1 MLFANFFRGKNKQ
14 ANEESTFKI
23 AVITS
28 ISGISNK
35 LENPKIVFDNVDYFA
50 FVDKIQNNSIWN
62 QRLISDFTTDD
73 KYQGRRNA
81 KIFKVLPHLFL
92 PDYDYFFWVDSTHE
106 LILDPHYVIK
116 NIIFEANI
124 ALFRHSQRNCV
135 YDEAD
140 ELIKLNYDHVS
151 LIADQIDFYKSKN
164 FPKDAG
170 LFELPC
176 SIRRNTPS
184 INTLN
189 LMWWELICK
198 YSSRDQISLPFAMHK
213 LKIEPFI
220 LEGFA
225 NNGFYSNKIMPQ
237 VRNKFY

>member
-1 MLFANFFRGKNKQ
+1 MLFTNFFRGKKKLTNK
-14 ANEESTFKI
+14 ESPLKI

-28 ISGISNK
+28 ISGMSNK
-35 LENPKIVFDNVDYFA
+35 LKNPKIIFDNVDYFA
-50 FVDKIQNNSIWN
+50 FVDEIQHNSIWN
-62 QRLISDFTTDD
+62 QRLISDFTIDD

-92 PDYDYFFWVDSTHE
+92 PEYDYFFWVDSTHE
-106 LILDPHYVIK
+106 LILDPYYVIK
-116 NIIFEANI
+116 NIISEADI

-140 ELIKLNYDHVS
+140 ELIKLNYDHVN
-151 LIADQIDFYKSKN
+151 LINSQIDFYKSKN
-164 FPKDAG
+164 FPKNVG

-176 SIRRNTPS
+176 SIRKNTPQ

-213 LKIEPFI
+213 LSIEPFI
-220 LEGFA
+220 LDGFA